1 MLHIA
6 IFGEKC
12 LCIIKPAEVL
22 TTSSLVK
29 SQFYLTNNTQQLYL
43 TSMNPK
49 ILES

>member
-22 TTSSLVK
+22 ATSSLVE